1 MDTSMLEVDVQ
12 PTYVRVVVKDKVTQL
27 LWPDEVLTDGAK
39 VQRSQTTGWLMI
51 TCDKANINE
60 IQLRN
65 MQIAYYKDE
74 KAKRDQ
80 LKQLEK
86 AEEEGKEAKRKE
98 LDRLTQQAID
108 QSSNFVIREASK
120 GSKTGKE
127 NKHYQ
132 DNEFEVD
139 FDEDEVPDLE

>member
-1 MDTSMLEVDVQ
+1 
-12 PTYVRVVVKDKVTQL
+12 
-27 LWPDEVLTDGAK
+27 
-39 VQRSQTTGWLMI
+39 MI

-108 QSSNFVIREASK
+108 
-120 GSKTGKE
+120 
-127 NKHYQ
+127 
-132 DNEFEVD
+132 
-139 FDEDEVPDLE
+139 

>member
-27 LWPDEVLTDGAK
+27 LWPDQVLTDGAK

-74 KAKRDQ
+74 KAKRD
-80 LKQLEK
+80 
-86 AEEEGKEAKRKE
+86 
-98 LDRLTQQAID
+98 
-108 QSSNFVIREASK
+108 
-120 GSKTGKE
+120 
-127 NKHYQ
+127 
-132 DNEFEVD
+132 
-139 FDEDEVPDLE
+139 

>member
-1 MDTSMLEVDVQ
+1 
-12 PTYVRVVVKDKVTQL
+12 
-27 LWPDEVLTDGAK
+27 
-39 VQRSQTTGWLMI
+39 MI

-132 DNEFEVD
+132 ENEFEVD
-139 FDEDEVPDLE
+139 FDEDEVPALE

>member
-1 MDTSMLEVDVQ
+1 
-12 PTYVRVVVKDKVTQL
+12 
-27 LWPDEVLTDGAK
+27 
-39 VQRSQTTGWLMI
+39 MI

-86 AEEEGKEAKRKE
+86 AE
-98 LDRLTQQAID
+98 
-108 QSSNFVIREASK
+108 
-120 GSKTGKE
+120 
-127 NKHYQ
+127 
-132 DNEFEVD
+132 
-139 FDEDEVPDLE
+139 